1 MGNLSVVVKGIFLLN
16 NVMASNG
23 KGIHTGFTL
32 PRRIFTYPLALI
44 FSPVEKKWGEHD
56 VPLDDVLQGG
66 RDAILQGVA
75 PPPVHLPL
83 RAEVLQEVLISDKG
97 TEALL
102 VHSRVEL

>member
-1 MGNLSVVVKGIFLLN
+1 M
-16 NVMASNG
+16 
-23 KGIHTGFTL
+23 
-32 PRRIFTYPLALI
+32 
-44 FSPVEKKWGEHD
+44 GEHD

-83 RAEVLQEVLISDKG
+83 RAEVLEEVLISDKG

-102 VHSRVEL
+102 ELYDLSNSPSHVQDADDGSTNILPRFNLDQY